1 MVEDKDGNIKWEESP
16 KWLEAGHEW
25 VHDYYSIEGESIHEF
40 VEYWY
45 KDDKGN
51 MKQAGH
57 KVFEMPIIEVAT
69 NKVTTIENFKANLDK
84 NFEYLNNKILE
95 YKNKCPNSFCYDGEE
110 TATIVNVIKNRS
122 DLMRKF
128 NENLFREKRG
138 MNRRISHDAEIKK

>member
-1 MVEDKDGNIKWEESP
+1 LAQDKDENIKWEESP
-16 KWLEAGHEW
+16 KWLEAE
-25 VHDYYSIEGESIHEF
+25 
-40 VEYWY
+40 
-45 KDDKGN
+45 
-51 MKQAGH
+51 H
-57 KVFEMPIIEVAT
+57 KVFEIPIIEVVT

-138 MNRRISHDAEIKK
+138 MNRRISHDAEMKK

>member
-1 MVEDKDGNIKWEESP
+1 
-16 KWLEAGHEW
+16 
-25 VHDYYSIEGESIHEF
+25 
-40 VEYWY
+40 
-45 KDDKGN
+45 

-69 NKVTTIENFKANLDK
+69 NKVTTIGSFKVNLNK
-84 NFEYLNNKILE
+84 NFEDLNNKILE
-95 YKNKCPNSFCYDGEE
+95 YKNKCPNSFYYDVEE
-110 TATIVNVIKNRS
+110 AATIGNVIKNRP